1 MTLNSIIKPIIS
13 EKSMNLA
20 QSGQYT
26 FRVSLNASKNMIK
39 QAIQQL
45 FNVTVVSVKTL
56 KAKGKIKRTG
66 KKRLISKQPD
76 IKKAIVT
83 LKPGE
88 SIKYFEAKDKK
99 SKKKKAKS

>member
-26 FRVSLNASKNMIK
+26 FRVSLHASKNMIK

-45 FNVTVVSVKTL
+45 FNVTVVNVKTL
-56 KAKGKIKRTG
+56 KTKGKIKRTG
-66 KKRLISKQPD
+66 KKRLISQQSD

-99 SKKKKAKS
+99 KKKSKKT